1 MLCWV
6 ASGRK
11 RWIRLFGFSIGCPGV
26 ERRTGG
32 RTVMWKWWPYREMR
46 HDSNDG
52 SVDEGETRYKVSI
65 DNRSRQRPN
74 RGLDDMGR

>member
-11 RWIRLFGFSIGCPGV
+11 RWICPSGFSIGCPEV

-32 RTVMWKWWPYREMR
+32 WTEMRKWWPYRAMR
-46 HDSNDG
+46 YDSTLAMMK
-52 SVDEGETRYKVSI
+52 VTRGIRFRSI
-65 DNRSRQRPN
+65 ID
-74 RGLDDMGR
+74 LVKGRARA